1 MNALQQQVMLQ
12 RIGEAMVVLNA
23 ETGQYYELNDSA
35 ADMLEL
41 WLRLEGRVDLIVAEL
56 SQRYAAPAAELSA
69 DLKALLRELTSAGI
83 ITAD

>member
-1 MNALQQQVMLQ
+1 MLQ

-41 WLRLEGRVDLIVAEL
+41 WLQHEGQADLIVAEL
-56 SQRYAAPAAELSA
+56 SQRYTAPAAELNA
-69 DLKALLRELTSAGI
+69 DLKTLLRELTSAGI
-83 ITAD
+83 ITAA